1 MKNLSAIQSEFQK
14 IKSLDANTV
23 LTNLSNLSV
32 HGQFD
37 TQEDLLSHIENNIFD
52 NEDREIYYNLL
63 ERKLTSYD
71 FRPSNLARAW
81 GVLAILSVIRP

>member
-23 LTNLSNLSV
+23 LANLSNLSV

-37 TQEDLLSHIENNIFD
+37 TREDLLSHIENNIFD

-63 ERKLTSYD
+63 ERKPVSYD
-71 FRPSNLARAW
+71 FCPSLLARAW